1 MKIKSCILGAC
12 LALAAW
18 AGLVRAA
25 GESAAPDPA
34 ALRGCRATY
43 NGSPRLP
50 GGRVDLDRLL
60 AELAELRVNSYNFL
74 VWHQASDWDDLRAF
88 LPRARSQKL
97 NVWVTLV
104 PPSESPPKASRYSE
118 PFRLDY
124 DRWAEEIARLSV
136 TEPNLVAWSID
147 DFCHNLKVF
156 TPEKVAA
163 LRAKTRA
170 INPRLAFVPCVY
182 YRQATAAFAA
192 GYGKLV
198 DGILFP
204 YRAESAPK
212 PNLTDPALVAGEIAK
227 IRATLGRPELPV
239 ILDIY
244 ATRHSSL
251 GDSTPDYVREV
262 MERGRPAADGVMI
275 YCHQDK
281 QRAAAKYQVIKAQF
295 NQWAGAKP

>member
-1 MKIKSCILGAC
+1 MKIKSLILGAC

-18 AGLVRAA
+18 TADAA
-25 GESAAPDPA
+25 QAPDPA

-43 NGSPRLP
+43 DNAPRLP
-50 GGRVDLDRLL
+50 SSRVDLDRLL
-60 AELAELRVNSYNFL
+60 AELTELRVNCYNFL
-74 VWHQASDWDDLRAF
+74 VWHQATDWDDLHAF
-88 LPRARSQKL
+88 LPRARDQKI

-104 PPSESPPKASRYSE
+104 PPSESPPKTSRYAE

-124 DRWAEEIARLSV
+124 ERWAEEIARLSV
-136 TEPNLVAWSID
+136 KEPNLVAWSID
-147 DFCHNLKVF
+147 DFCHNLKVY
-156 TPEKVAA
+156 TPEKIAA
-163 LRAKTRA
+163 LRAKTRQ

-192 GYGKLV
+192 DYGKLV

-204 YRAESAPK
+204 YRSESGKAG
-212 PNLTDPALVAGEIAK
+212 LTDPARVAEEIAK
-227 IRATLGRPELPV
+227 IRSTLGRPNLPI

-262 MERGRPAADGVMI
+262 MERGRTAADGVMI

-281 QRAAAKYQVIKAQF
+281 QRAAAKYQVIKALF